1 MVQTDEKTIAGHMSG
16 EASDGLSRRQFLA
29 GLGGIG
35 IGAILGGGIV
45 ALALPDDVY
54 AIEASQGYLL
64 VDTKK
69 CAGCESCVIT
79 CSLTHYGRINTSLSR
94 IQILKNALGGFPTDD
109 VAQNQCRQ
117 CPYPSCVE
125 ACPTGAMHADPETGV
140 RMVDEGKCIGCE
152 RCVEAC
158 PFTPSRVQWNF
169 EDRHAQ
175 KCDLCKNTPYW
186 EQEGGPGGKQACVEI
201 CPMKAIKFT
210 NEIPP
215 QTESG
220 YDVNLRN
227 ARYLEIGLPN
237 DDDAKIPPASL
248 GLAAGGTAAQAAS
261 NSSSSEE

>member
-1 MVQTDEKTIAGHMSG
+1 MTQADEKRPADRTAEGSSG
-16 EASDGLSRRQFLA
+16 GVSRRQFLA

-35 IGAILGGGIV
+35 IGVVLGGGVV

-69 CAGCESCVIT
+69 CAGCESCAIS
-79 CSLTHYGRINTSLSR
+79 CSLAHLGRINTSLSR
-94 IQILKNALGGFPTDD
+94 IQVLKNPLGSFPTDD

-175 KCDLCKNTPYW
+175 KCDLCKDTPFW
-186 EQEGGPGGKQACVEI
+186 EQEGGPAGKQACVEI
-201 CPMKAIKFT
+201 CPMKAIRFT
-210 NEIPP
+210 NEIPA
-215 QTESG
+215 QTDSG
-220 YDVNLRN
+220 YLVNLRN
-227 ARYLEIGLPN
+227 AHFLEIGLPD
-237 DDDAKIPPASL
+237 DDDAKIPPALL
-248 GLAAGGTAAQAAS
+248 GAAAGGTAAQAAAES
-261 NSSSSEE
+261 

>member
-1 MVQTDEKTIAGHMSG
+1 MTNQNEKTSPQSASG
-16 EASDGLSRRQFLA
+16 AAAASGLSRRQFLA
-29 GLGGIG
+29 GLGGVG
-35 IGAILGGGIV
+35 IGVILGGGIM

-69 CAGCESCVIT
+69 CAGCESCVIS
-79 CSLTHYGRINTSLSR
+79 CSLAHLGRINTSLSR
-94 IQILKNALGGFPTDD
+94 IQIMKNPLGSFSVDA
-109 VAQNQCRQ
+109 VRQNQCRQ

-125 ACPTGAMHADPETGV
+125 ACPTGAMHADPETGA

-186 EQEGGPGGKQACVEI
+186 DEEGGPCGKQVCVEV
-201 CPMKAIKFT
+201 CPMKAITFT
-210 NEIPP
+210 NALPV
-215 QTESG
+215 QTDEG

-227 ARYLEIGLPN
+227 SHYLEIGLPS
-237 DDDAKIPPASL
+237 DDAAKIPPATL
-248 GLAAGGTAAQAAS
+248 GAAAGGTAAQAAAGS
-261 NSSSSEE
+261 NEK